1 MVAQNGDSPFANRY
15 QIVEANGTLMIS
27 ESRVALF
34 DVMILHD
41 EGDSIYEISTTYNL
55 TPLQVQTAVDYIEKH
70 RATLEPELAEA
81 IRAREERERYY
92 RGLEKEIWEKIAKQ
106 PMTPQ
111 RAAFYALREKNRQAA
126 EVKADANHFK

>member
-1 MVAQNGDSPFANRY
+1 MSFQNGVNPFANRY

-27 ESRVALF
+27 ESRVSLF

-41 EGDSIYEISTTYNL
+41 EGDSIYEISMTYNL

-81 IRAREERERYY
+81 IRSREERERYY
-92 RGLEKEIWEKIAKQ
+92 RAMEKEIWEKIAKQ

-111 RAAFYALREKNRQAA
+111 RAAFYALREKNRQAEKVEA
-126 EVKADANHFK
+126 NADHSE

>member
-1 MVAQNGDSPFANRY
+1 MSSQNGNDPFATRY

-27 ESRVALF
+27 ESRVSLF

-41 EGDSIYEISTTYNL
+41 EGDSIYAISLTYNL
-55 TPLQVQTAVDYIEKH
+55 TPLQVKTAVEYIEKH
-70 RATLEPELAEA
+70 RATLEPELVEA
-81 IRAREERERYY
+81 IRVREERERYY
-92 RGLEKEIWEKIAKQ
+92 RALEKEIWEKIAKE

-126 EVKADANHFK
+126 KAEADANHSQ

>member
-1 MVAQNGDSPFANRY
+1 MSSQNGNDPFATRY

-27 ESRVALF
+27 ESRVSLF

-41 EGDSIYEISTTYNL
+41 EGDSIYEISATYNL
-55 TPLQVQTAVDYIEKH
+55 TPLQVKTAVAYIEKN
-70 RATLEPELAEA
+70 RATLEPELVEA
-81 IRAREERERYY
+81 IRVREERERYY
-92 RGLEKEIWEKIAKQ
+92 RALEKEIWEKIAKE

-126 EVKADANHFK
+126 KAEADANHSQ

>member
-1 MVAQNGDSPFANRY
+1 MAGQNGDNPFANRY

-41 EGDSIYEISTTYNL
+41 EGDSIYEISMTYNL

-70 RATLEPELAEA
+70 RATLEPELAAA

-92 RGLEKEIWEKIAKQ
+92 RAIQKEIEERIAKE

-111 RAAFYALREKNRQAA
+111 RAAFYALRAKNRQA
-126 EVKADANHFK
+126 EVQGNAADLN

>member
-1 MVAQNGDSPFANRY
+1 MSFKNGDNPFANRY

-27 ESRVALF
+27 ESRVSLF

-41 EGDSIYEISTTYNL
+41 EGDSIYEISMTYNL
-55 TPLQVQTAVDYIEKH
+55 TPLQVQTAVDYIKKH
-70 RATLEPELAEA
+70 RATLEPELAAA

-92 RGLEKEIWEKIAKQ
+92 RAIQKEIEERIAKE

-111 RAAFYALREKNRQAA
+111 RAAFYALRAKNRQA
-126 EVKADANHFK
+126 EVQGNAADLN

>member
-1 MVAQNGDSPFANRY
+1 MSLQNGVNPFANRY

-27 ESRVALF
+27 ESRVSLF

-41 EGDSIYEISTTYNL
+41 EGDSIYEISMTYNL

-70 RATLEPELAEA
+70 RTTLEPELAEA

-92 RGLEKEIWEKIAKQ
+92 RAIQKGIEERIAKE

-111 RAAFYALREKNRQAA
+111 RAAFYALREKNRLKA
-126 EVKADANHFK
+126 EVQGNAADFE

>member
-1 MVAQNGDSPFANRY
+1 MSTTNGSDPFANRY

-41 EGDSIYEISTTYNL
+41 EGDSIYEISRTYNL
-55 TPLQVQTAVDYIEKH
+55 TPLQVKTAVDYIEKH

-92 RGLEKEIWEKIAKQ
+92 RAIQKEIEAKITKE

-111 RAAFYALREKNRQAA
+111 RAAFYALREKNRSKDEA
-126 EVKADANHFK
+126 

>member
-1 MVAQNGDSPFANRY
+1 MSSQNGIDPFATRY

-27 ESRVALF
+27 ESRVSLF

-41 EGDSIYEISTTYNL
+41 EGDSIYEISATYNL
-55 TPLQVQTAVDYIEKH
+55 TPLQVKTAVEYIEKH
-70 RATLEPELAEA
+70 RATLEPELVEA
-81 IRAREERERYY
+81 IRVREERERYY
-92 RGLEKEIWEKIAKQ
+92 RALEKEIWEKIAQQ

-126 EVKADANHFK
+126 KAEADANYSE

>member
-1 MVAQNGDSPFANRY
+1 MVGQNGANPFANRY

-27 ESRVALF
+27 ESRVSLF

-41 EGDSIYEISTTYNL
+41 EGDSIYEISMTYNL

-92 RGLEKEIWEKIAKQ
+92 RAIQKEIEERIAKE

-111 RAAFYALREKNRQAA
+111 RAAFYALREKNRLKA
-126 EVKADANHFK
+126 EVQGNAADFE

>member
-1 MVAQNGDSPFANRY
+1 MVAQNGNNPFANRY

-27 ESRVALF
+27 ESRVSLF

-41 EGDSIYEISTTYNL
+41 EGDSIYEISMTYNL
-55 TPLQVQTAVDYIEKH
+55 TPLQAQTAVDYIEKH

-92 RGLEKEIWEKIAKQ
+92 RAIQKEIEERIAKE

-111 RAAFYALREKNRQAA
+111 RAAFYALREKNRLKA
-126 EVKADANHFK
+126 EVQGNAADFE